1 MNHSDLVQGLKTL
14 RLGAITEDYSLMA
27 RQCEKNNDSFE
38 KYLGA
43 LVSKELE
50 RRQSLKVSRLTKA
63 AKLPALKLIN
73 EYDFSAREGVTEK
86 QIRHLAQ
93 GHFLRDAGNIT
104 LYGKFGV
111 GKSHLAMAITLELC
125 RNGHT
130 CYFTTAQALITDL
143 TEAQNSLKLGALL
156 KKLDRFELITIDELG
171 YTPQSK
177 EGADLFFQFISQ
189 RYERRSLIITTNLP
203 YSEWQEV
210 FLNPST
216 TEAAVDRIIH
226 NCETFNIEGPSWRAQ
241 QAMKKKLEKE
251 SKELDVQVKAE

>member
-1 MNHSDLVQGLKTL
+1 MNSLELAKGLKQL
-14 RLGAITEDYSLMA
+14 HLSAITEDYSLIA

-38 KYLGA
+38 KYLGV
-43 LVSKELE
+43 LVSRELK
-50 RRQSLKVSRLTKA
+50 RRHEYKVGRLTKA
-63 AKLPALKLIN
+63 AKLPALKMIN
-73 EYDFSAREGVTEK
+73 EYDFSGREGVTEK
-86 QIRHLAQ
+86 QIQRLAE
-93 GHFLRDAGNIT
+93 GDFLREAGNVT

-125 RNGHT
+125 RKGYR

-143 TEAQNSLKLGALL
+143 IEAQNLLKLGTLL
-156 KKLDRFELITIDELG
+156 KKLDRFDLITIDELG

-203 YSEWQEV
+203 YSQWQEV
-210 FLNPST
+210 FINPLM

-226 NCETFNIEGPSWRAQ
+226 NCETFNIQGPSWRAQ
-241 QAMKKKLEKE
+241 EAKKKNLQRRPKC
-251 SKELDVQVKAE
+251 LDGKNNSE